1 MSTDHVHHRSST
13 MKEPTMTRLQLAVLS
28 LLTGLALRVQHL
40 QTATRARPGRWSPDT
55 ERGSLTTEQAVI
67 TGILVVAAV
76 GLGVLITAVVSKYG
90 SKIK

>member
-1 MSTDHVHHRSST
+1 
-13 MKEPTMTRLQLAVLS
+13 
-28 LLTGLALRVQHL
+28 
-40 QTATRARPGRWSPDT
+40 
-55 ERGSLTTEQAVI
+55 VI

>member
-1 MSTDHVHHRSST
+1 MTPPTHP
-13 MKEPTMTRLQLAVLS
+13 EGATMTRLQLTVLS
-28 LLTGLALRVQHL
+28 LLTGLAIRVQHL
-40 QTATRARPGRWSPDT
+40 QTPSHVRAGRGSPDT

>member
-1 MSTDHVHHRSST
+1 MI
-13 MKEPTMTRLQLAVLS
+13 RLQLAVLS

-40 QTATRARPGRWSPDT
+40 QTAIRSRADRWSPDT

-90 SKIK
+90 SKIR

>member
-1 MSTDHVHHRSST
+1 
-13 MKEPTMTRLQLAVLS
+13 MKEPTMIRLQLAVLS

-40 QTATRARPGRWSPDT
+40 QTATRSRADRWSPDT

-90 SKIK
+90 SKIR

>member
-1 MSTDHVHHRSST
+1 MSTPL
-13 MKEPTMTRLQLAVLS
+13 KEPTMTRLQLAVLS
-28 LLTGLALRVQHL
+28 LLTGLAMRVQRL
-40 QTATRARPGRWSPDT
+40 QTLTHVRAGRGSPDT

>member
-1 MSTDHVHHRSST
+1 
-13 MKEPTMTRLQLAVLS
+13 MTRLQLTVLS
-28 LLTGLALRVQHL
+28 LLTGLTTRLQHL
-40 QTATRARPGRWSPDT
+40 QSSTHVRASRASRDS

>member
-1 MSTDHVHHRSST
+1 
-13 MKEPTMTRLQLAVLS
+13 MTRLQLAVLS
-28 LLTGLALRVQHL
+28 LLTGLALRVQRL
-40 QTATRARPGRWSPDT
+40 QTPTRSRAGRWSSDT

>member
-1 MSTDHVHHRSST
+1 
-13 MKEPTMTRLQLAVLS
+13 MTRLQLTVLC
-28 LLTGLALRVQHL
+28 LLTGLAIRVQHL
-40 QTATRARPGRWSPDT
+40 QTLSHVGAGRGSRDS

>member
-1 MSTDHVHHRSST
+1 
-13 MKEPTMTRLQLAVLS
+13 MTRLQLTVLS
-28 LLTGLALRVQHL
+28 LLTGLTTRLQHL
-40 QTATRARPGRWSPDT
+40 QSSTHVRAGRASRDS

>member
-1 MSTDHVHHRSST
+1 MTPPTHP
-13 MKEPTMTRLQLAVLS
+13 EGATMTRLQLTVLS

-40 QTATRARPGRWSPDT
+40 QTATRSRPGRWSPDS

>member
-1 MSTDHVHHRSST
+1 MI
-13 MKEPTMTRLQLAVLS
+13 RLQLAVLS